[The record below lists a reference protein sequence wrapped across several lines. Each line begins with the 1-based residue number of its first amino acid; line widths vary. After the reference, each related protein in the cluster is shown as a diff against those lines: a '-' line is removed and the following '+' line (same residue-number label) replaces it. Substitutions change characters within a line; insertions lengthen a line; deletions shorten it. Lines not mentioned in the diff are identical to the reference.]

1 MKEFRIGTRGSELAM
16 WQASHVAGLLQNLHP
31 QVRIEV
37 VPITTEGDRR
47 LDVSLSQLGG
57 KGLFIKELER
67 CLLED
72 RIDIAVHSM
81 KDVTVNLDPEFC
93 IDVILERANPYDAL
107 VSNHFDS
114 LDSLPE
120 NAVIGTC
127 SLRRQSQL
135 KSLRPDLQFVT
146 LRGNVPTRLKRLDSG
161 EFDAIVLAVSGLTR
175 LGREGRIT
183 QILNG
188 EHHIPSPGQGAMGIE
203 CRSRDS
209 QVQEFISPLNHETTS
224 IAVNAERLTN
234 RALGG
239 SCVVPVGIHTTVGGE
254 RMKMGAFIGSLDGSE
269 CIRST
274 IQGKISESE
283 KLAKT
288 LADDLEQRG
297 ARKILDACN

>member
-1 MKEFRIGTRGSELAM
+1 M
-16 WQASHVAGLLQNLHP
+16 WQANHVAGLLQTLHP
-31 QVRIEV
+31 QVSIEV

-72 RIDIAVHSM
+72 SIDIAVHSM
-81 KDVTVNLDPEFC
+81 KDVTVNLDSEFC

-107 VSNHFDS
+107 VSNQFDS
-114 LDSLPE
+114 LESLPAK
-120 NAVIGTC
+120 AVIGTC

-161 EFDAIVLAVSGLTR
+161 EFDAIILAVSGLTR
-175 LGREGRIT
+175 LGREDRIT

-203 CRSRDS
+203 SRSQDTR
-209 QVQEFISPLNHETTS
+209 VQELIAPLNHESTS
-224 IAVNAERLTN
+224 IAVKAERLTN

-239 SCVVPVGIHTTVGGE
+239 SCVVPVGIHATVGE
-254 RMKMGAFIGSLDGSE
+254 DRMEMGAFIGSLDGSE
-269 CIRST
+269 TVQSSIEG
-274 IQGKISESE
+274 GKSESE
-283 KLAKT
+283 EVAK
-288 LADDLEQRG
+288 AFAEDLEQRG
-297 ARKILDACN
+297 ARKILDACDSQ